1 MGLYIELNFVKALSM
16 LSDWNCGFEELEEV
30 LGLLNGASIAENYRK
45 NTVRTNV
52 FIIGFLI
59 IKFLVFDFM
68 KISASRQSYA
78 ICSVRHSTNRMS
90 E

>member
-1 MGLYIELNFVKALSM
+1 MVTASWWSFRVMGLYIELSFVKALSM

-30 LGLLNGASIAENYRK
+30 LLGLLNGASIAENYRK

-68 KISASRQSYA
+68 KLSASRQS
-78 ICSVRHSTNRMS
+78 
-90 E
+90 